1 MYNLVTHSVMQCHEP
16 MLSRAQCI
24 QCTAYMKQDG
34 CFQWCTM
41 YSAQISRLAR
51 PCCVPAP
58 SRIQTPDNCPPQ
70 LLPHAPLPPNHDPR
84 METFFWTNWHLQ
96 DFSHL
101 PCKACAIWIFCPLS
115 HWHPRQVKTCQPG
128 QLRWNTNFQR
138 WVFWRLIAKMLWNF
152 SRVKLHYQKIMSEH
166 KGLFGECWNL
176 EELFIIDLA
185 SMYAWFLYSQYI
197 PSVLLIEIQLN
208 DREPLSSQD

>member
-1 MYNLVTHSVMQCHEP
+1 MVVFNGV
-16 MLSRAQCI
+16 
-24 QCTAYMKQDG
+24 QCTLYRYRGWRDPAVSLHPHG
-34 CFQWCTM
+34 
-41 YSAQISRLAR
+41 SRLLTIVHLNSYLMPLYPPTMTQGWKHFLDKLALAR
-51 PCCVPAP
+51 FQP
-58 SRIQTPDNCPPQ
+58 SAMQGVCNMD
-70 LLPHAPLPPNHDPR
+70 
-84 METFFWTNWHLQ
+84 
-96 DFSHL
+96 
-101 PCKACAIWIFCPLS
+101 FCPLS
-115 HWHPRQVKTCQPG
+115 HWHLRQVKTCQPG

-176 EELFIIDLA
+176 EELIIIDLA